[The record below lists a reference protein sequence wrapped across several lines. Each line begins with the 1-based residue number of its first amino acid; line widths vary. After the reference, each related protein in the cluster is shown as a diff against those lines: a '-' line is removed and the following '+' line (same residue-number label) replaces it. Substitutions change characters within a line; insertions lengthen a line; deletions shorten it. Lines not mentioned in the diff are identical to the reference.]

1 MARVSESTLWNR
13 SVKNMGAVHPTV
25 KDKVR
30 YIIHRAYIEGI
41 NVQISSGYRSNAEQT
56 RLYNQGRTTGGNVVT
71 NARAGQS
78 VHNYGL
84 AVDYFLTN
92 TSGSSAVWSVNSDW
106 RRVAQI
112 AKSLGF
118 TWGGDWSSFKDYP
131 HIDLSGGYG
140 WRDLKA
146 GKRANHLLNEG
157 VTREGHSGWE
167 VFQMQLM
174 LREAG
179 YDIATDA
186 LFGRGTEKAL
196 KQFQRDAGLS
206 VDGYFGP
213 NTQKALEK
221 EVVKSEGEKTEQRP
235 KEEEKHMEKN
245 IFICNAPTDAVSAYK
260 AVVRNEGVIK
270 FRANAEKDKVFAE
283 NAIYVIGGGKSDIK
297 VGAGKVVDLSGKN
310 AEETAQNVA
319 KYFKLI

>member
-1 MARVSESTLWNR
+1 MVRVSESTLWNR
-13 SVKNMGAVHPTV
+13 SVKNMGAVHPAL

-56 RLYNQGRTTGGNVVT
+56 RLYNQGRSTSGNIVT
-71 NARAGQS
+71 NAKAGQS

-92 TSGSSAVWSVNSDW
+92 TSGSSAVWTVNRDW

-146 GKRANHLLNEG
+146 GKRARHLLNEG
-157 VTREGHSGWE
+157 VTQEGHSGWE
-167 VFQMQLM
+167 VFQMQLQ
-174 LREAG
+174 LRKAG
-179 YDIATDA
+179 YDISTDA
-186 LFGRGTEKAL
+186 LFGPGTEKAL
-196 KQFQRDAGLS
+196 KQFQKDAGLS
-206 VDGYFGP
+206 ADGYFGP
-213 NTQKALEK
+213 NTQKSLK
-221 EVVKSEGEKTEQRP
+221 NGKVVTESEGKT
-235 KEEEKHMEKN
+235 KEEKHMEKN
-245 IFICNAPTDAVSAYK
+245 IFICNAAIDAVSAYK
-260 AVVRNEGVIK
+260 AVVRNDGVIK
-270 FRANAEKDKVFAE
+270 FRSNAEDAKVFAE
-283 NAIYVIGGGKSDIK
+283 DTIYIVGGGKAGIK
-297 VGAGKVVDLSGKN
+297 VGAGKVVDLSGRN
-310 AEETAQNVA
+310 AEETAQNVV
-319 KYFKLI
+319 KYFNLV